1 MLVAMNSKVA
11 LITGGARGIGRAL
24 ALDLATQ
31 GWSVA
36 FCYRT
41 SAQEAQQV
49 IAGIHQRGAEGLAVQ
64 CDVSDPRAAVELV
77 EGVVKN
83 WGRVDAL
90 INGAGPYHRISL
102 MEETNEGWHSMFDNN
117 LHPVFY
123 LSKAVIPFMR
133 QQQWGR
139 IICFS
144 MANADQ
150 MIAQPQLTAHYI
162 AKVGLLVLARSLARL
177 VARDGITVNAI
188 SPGFIDSGS
197 APKEEMEAMAKRIPA
212 GYVGSVEDAVAAVRF
227 LLSDEARY
235 LNGSNIHLSGA
246 WGI

>member
-1 MLVAMNSKVA
+1 MDKKVA
-11 LITGGARGIGRAL
+11 LITGGARGIGRAA
-24 ALDLATQ
+24 ALDLAAR

-36 FCYRT
+36 ICYRT
-41 SAQEAQQV
+41 SSQEADDV
-49 IAGIHQRGAEGLAVQ
+49 IAAIEKRGAEGWALQ
-64 CDVSDPRAAVELV
+64 CDVSDPQAAVAWVQRVV
-77 EGVVKN
+77 EN
-83 WGRVDAL
+83 WGRIDAL
-90 INGAGPYHRISL
+90 INSAGPYRRVSL
-102 MEETNEGWHSMFDNN
+102 LEETNEGWHSMFDNN

-123 LSKAVIPFMR
+123 LSKAVIPLMR
-133 QQQWGR
+133 RQQWGR

-162 AKVGLLVLARSLARL
+162 AKVGLLVLTRSLARL

-212 GYVGSVEDAVAAVRF
+212 GYVGSVADTAAAVRF
-227 LLSDEARY
+227 LVSDEARY
-235 LNGSNIHLSGA
+235 VNGANIHLSGA

>member
-1 MLVAMNSKVA
+1 MDKKVA
-11 LITGGARGIGRAL
+11 LISGGARGIGRAA

-36 FCYRT
+36 ICYRT
-41 SAQEAQQV
+41 SSHEADEV
-49 IAGIHQRGAEGLAVQ
+49 LAGIEKRGAKGWALQ
-64 CDVSDPRAAVELV
+64 CDVSDPQAGVALV
-77 EGVVKN
+77 ERIAQA
-83 WGRVDAL
+83 WGRIDAL
-90 INGAGPYHRISL
+90 INCAGPYRRVSL
-102 MEETNEGWHSMFDNN
+102 LEETHEGWHSMFDNN

-123 LSKAVIPFMR
+123 LSKAVIPLMR

-162 AKVGLLVLARSLARL
+162 AKVGLLVLTRSLARL